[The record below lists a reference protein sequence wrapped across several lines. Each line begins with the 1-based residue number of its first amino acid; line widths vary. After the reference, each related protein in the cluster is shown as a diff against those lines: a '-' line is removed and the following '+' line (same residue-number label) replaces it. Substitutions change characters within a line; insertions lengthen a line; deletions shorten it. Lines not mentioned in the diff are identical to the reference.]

1 MPIFHFT
8 AANNRGE
15 ITKGELEV
23 ADKKAVIDYLVS
35 QGLMAI
41 SVKNKE
47 SSAEKLRIS
56 LFSGLNMQDKI
67 LLTKHLARIIK
78 AGMTFKEGVDIL
90 LNDTENAA
98 LKKILTEV
106 KFNLEKGQSLSH
118 TLKKYPQ
125 YFSTVFIAVV
135 EAGEVSGTLE
145 KSLEQLGVQLAK
157 EYELSRKIKGAAIYP
172 AVLISA
178 SMAVVGILIIFVVP
192 VLKKI
197 FFKSGAAVPWSTKTI
212 IFISDAV
219 SQNLYLIGAI
229 FAAAIVSLL
238 YFKNSLY
245 FRGKISGIVLKLPM
259 FSRLYK
265 KIILARFSRTMGT
278 LLASGINILQAVEV
292 SSEAVGVNI
301 YQKTIKKLK
310 EEVSKGISLGN
321 ALRQTGLFPYI
332 VVSMV
337 NVGEKTG
344 RLDAVLLELADF
356 YEEEVDNDL
365 KNLLVLLEPAIL
377 LVMGLVVGGIVFLV
391 ITSMYQSIGS
401 ISQT

>member
-1 MPIFHFT
+1 MPIFVYT

-15 ITKGELEV
+15 ITNGELET
-23 ADKKAVIDYLVS
+23 ADIKSVVDYLVS
-35 QGLMAI
+35 QDLMVI
-41 SVKNKE
+41 SVKNKKNT
-47 SSAEKLRIS
+47 ANKLNIS
-56 LFSGLNMQDKI
+56 FFSGLNMQDKI

-78 AGMTFKEGVDIL
+78 AGMTFKEGVEIL
-90 LNDTENAA
+90 LNDAEKATV
-98 LKKILTEV
+98 KKILTEV
-106 KFNLEKGQSLSH
+106 KFNLEKGQPLSY

-125 YFSTVFIAVV
+125 FFSTVFIALV
-135 EAGEVSGTLE
+135 EAGEMSGTLE
-145 KSLEQLGVQLAK
+145 KSLEQLGIQLAK
-157 EYELSRKIKGAAIYP
+157 EYELSRKIKGATIYP
-172 AVLISA
+172 AVLIAA

-219 SQNLYLIGAI
+219 SQNLYLIAAF
-229 FAAAIVSLL
+229 FASVVISLL

-245 FRGKISGIVLKLPM
+245 LRGKVSGLLLKIPI

-265 KIILARFSRTMGT
+265 KIILARFSRTLGT
-278 LLASGINILQAVEV
+278 LLASGINILPAIDI

-301 YQKTIKKLK
+301 YQKAIKKIK
-310 EEVSKGISLGN
+310 EEISKGVSLGN
-321 ALRQTGLFPYI
+321 ALKQTGIFPYI
-332 VVSMV
+332 MVNMV

-344 RLDAVLLELADF
+344 RMDAILLELAVF

-391 ITSMYQSIGS
+391 ITSIYQSVGS